1 MTDCIKAKRTSRFK
15 KWSLQQKIVLSITT
29 VIFALYSLTLVY
41 PFVYTFINSLKDEMS
56 LFNEPFA
63 LPKTLEW
70 SNYSRALELKIRK
83 TGLAGMFFNSLW
95 QTAMSSIV
103 GLLASAVTAYV
114 CARFDFKFLKVIYAI
129 GVTVM
134 VIPIVGN
141 TAAMYKLL
149 YSTGIADKPFLI
161 WVIWAGPFGFAYM
174 VLYSF
179 FKTVSRTYS
188 EAAMIDGAGHL
199 RVFVQIV
206 MPQALPA
213 VSSMVIISAIGAWND
228 YMTPY
233 LYLPSYP
240 NIAVGLYEL
249 SSSTR
254 WAPGGTPV
262 FYALMLISLVPII
275 VIFIAFQKII
285 LSNVSIGGLKG

>member
-1 MTDCIKAKRTSRFK
+1 
-15 KWSLQQKIVLSITT
+15 
-29 VIFALYSLTLVY
+29 
-41 PFVYTFINSLKDEMS
+41 
-56 LFNEPFA
+56 
-63 LPKTLEW
+63 
-70 SNYSRALELKIRK
+70 
-83 TGLAGMFFNSLW
+83 MFFNSLW

-103 GLLASAVTAYV
+103 GLLASAATAYV

-240 NIAVGLYEL
+240 NVAVGLYEL

-254 WAPGGTPV
+254 WESGGTPV

>member
-1 MTDCIKAKRTSRFK
+1 MTDCIKAKRTSRFR
-15 KWSLQQKIVLSITT
+15 KWSLQQKIMLSITT
-29 VIFALYSLTLVY
+29 VIFSLYSLTLIY

-70 SNYSRALELKIRK
+70 SNYSLALELKIRK

-95 QTAMSSIV
+95 QTATSSIV

-254 WAPGGTPV
+254 WTSGGTPV